1 MRRPSARKNSQ
12 PSSQTGPRVS
22 KAKGTKV
29 CVAEMA
35 AYLACFDLAACSAA
49 APARAAVL
57 GKCDGASVSAT
68 VASQAKH
75 LPEAHGIMV
84 TPSGL
89 LPSLDINSLGSLT
102 EGTSQLA
109 KAR

>member
-1 MRRPSARKNSQ
+1 MFRSGSML
-12 PSSQTGPRVS
+12 SG
-22 KAKGTKV
+22 
-29 CVAEMA
+29 
-35 AYLACFDLAACSAA
+35 A

-57 GKCDGASVSAT
+57 GKCDSASVSAT
-68 VASQAKH
+68 VASHAKH

-89 LPSLDINSLGSLT
+89 LPSLDINSLGSMT

-109 KAR
+109 KARSAYRVEPAPLVHQRATAACVRPADLAAQAETNRNAE